1 MCKINDCQ
9 YQQETVIIQIQ
20 NFAEVISFENVK
32 KGTGKPKME

>member
-9 YQQETVIIQIQ
+9 YQQETVIYSNTI
-20 NFAEVISFENVK
+20 AEVISFENVK